1 MDGITYINTLGFKRN
16 IDNLEGY
23 LYPDTYIFLH
33 TYTEEDIIKIMTK
46 QFLYNY
52 NEYVK
57 NNTNLNIHEIVT
69 LASIIQGEAV
79 YNDEMKIISSVYH
92 NRLNKNM
99 LLQADPT
106 VQYLLPKHKSRI
118 LYNDTEI
125 DHAYN
130 TYKNKGLPPGPINS
144 PGIDAL
150 IAAANPI
157 KTEYL
162 YFVSD
167 NNGRHI
173 FNTNYRDHLR
183 AK

>member
-1 MDGITYINTLGFKRN
+1 MYK
-16 IDNLEGY
+16 
-23 LYPDTYIFLH
+23 
-33 TYTEEDIIKIMTK
+33 
-46 QFLYNY
+46 
-52 NEYVK
+52 
-57 NNTNLNIHEIVT
+57 
-69 LASIIQGEAV
+69 
-79 YNDEMKIISSVYH
+79 DEMKMISSVYH
-92 NRLNKNM
+92 NRLGQKM

-106 VQYLLPKHKSRI
+106 VQYLLPVHKSRL
-118 LYNDTEI
+118 LYNDTKI

-130 TYKNKGLPPGPINS
+130 TYINKGLPPGPINS

-157 KTEYL
+157 ETDYL

-173 FNTNYRDHLR
+173 FNTNYKEHLR